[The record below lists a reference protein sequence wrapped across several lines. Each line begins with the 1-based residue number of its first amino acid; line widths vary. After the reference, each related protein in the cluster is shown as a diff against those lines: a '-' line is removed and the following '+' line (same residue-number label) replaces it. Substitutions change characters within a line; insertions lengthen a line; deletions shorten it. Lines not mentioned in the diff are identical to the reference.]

1 MGNRV
6 GMGTSGAAPLR
17 AVFFDR
23 DGTLIHDVPYNA
35 DPARVRPMPHARESL
50 QRLRSRGIPIGV
62 LSNQSGIGRGI
73 LTTAEVVAVNN
84 RIEQLLG
91 PLDLWI
97 ICPHVPADRCPCR
110 KPAPGM
116 VLQACSTLG
125 VPPSETALIGDIGSD
140 MEAARI
146 SGARGILVPTPVTR
160 AAEVEAALD
169 VAADLEAAVDLL
181 LTAAAAGT
189 EP

>member
-1 MGNRV
+1 
-6 GMGTSGAAPLR
+6 MGTSGTALLR

-35 DPARVRPMPHARESL
+35 DPALVRPTPYARESL
-50 QRLRSRGIPIGV
+50 QRLRSLGIPIGV

-73 LTTAEVVAVNN
+73 LSAAEVAAVNN

-91 PLDLWI
+91 PIDLWM

-116 VLQACSTLG
+116 VLKACCTLG
-125 VPPSETALIGDIGSD
+125 VSPSETALIGDIGSD

-160 AAEVEAALD
+160 AAEVEAAPD
-169 VAADLEAAVDLL
+169 VAADLEAAVGLL
-181 LTAAAAGT
+181 LKAASGGR

>member
-1 MGNRV
+1 MGSI
-6 GMGTSGAAPLR
+6 GTRPLR

-35 DPARVRPMPHARESL
+35 DPGRVRPMPQARESL
-50 QRLRSRGIPIGV
+50 QRLRSLGIPIGV

-73 LTTAEVVAVNN
+73 LTAAEVVAVNN

-116 VLQACSTLG
+116 VLKACTTLG
-125 VPPSETALIGDIGSD
+125 VSPSQTAVIGDIGSD
-140 MEAARI
+140 MEAAHI
-146 SGARGILVPTPVTR
+146 SGARGILVPTSVTR
-160 AAEVEAALD
+160 AAEVAAAPE

-181 LTAAAAGT
+181 LRAVAGGT

>member
-1 MGNRV
+1 
-6 GMGTSGAAPLR
+6 MGTSGTAPLR

-23 DGTLIHDVPYNA
+23 DGTLIRDVPYNA
-35 DPARVRPMPHARESL
+35 DPARVRPMPQARESL

-73 LTTAEVVAVNN
+73 LTAAEVRAVNG
-84 RIEQLLG
+84 RIDQLLG

-97 ICPHVPADRCPCR
+97 ICPHVAADRCPCR

-116 VLQACSTLG
+116 VLKACSTLG
-125 VPPSETALIGDIGSD
+125 VSPLETALIGDIGSD
-140 MEAARI
+140 MEAARV
-146 SGARGILVPTPVTR
+146 SGARGILVPTPATR
-160 AAEVEAALD
+160 AAEVEAALE
-169 VAADLEAAVDLL
+169 VAADLGAAVDLL
-181 LTAAAAGT
+181 LKAPTGRT